1 MSVLFLAHNTPQ
13 CIIDGAKRAGIN
25 TVILPPADG
34 MAEPVASHP
43 DMLMYAGFG
52 RIFVRACHENTAAAV
67 ADAIKRFSL
76 PYALSLTSDSPSDTY
91 PSDVAFDCLMLG
103 GALVGK
109 VDSISHAVKRAAA
122 ESSVPVLDVKQGY
135 AKCSSCVFG
144 GSLVTADKSIY
155 TLAEDRGMGAYK
167 IESGHISLPGY
178 GTGFIGGAS
187 FFADG
192 KLYFLGDVTRHPS
205 YGVIKSAADTEGV
218 NVVSL
223 SDGELFD
230 AGCLYL

>member
-1 MSVLFLAHNTPQ
+1 MSVLFLAHNTPTG
-13 CIIDGAKRAGIN
+13 IIDGAKRAGIDA
-25 TVILPPADG
+25 VILPPADG

-52 RIFVRACHENTAAAV
+52 RIFVRACHEIIASEV
-67 ADAIKRFSL
+67 ADAIERFSL
-76 PYALSLTSDSPSDTY
+76 PYSLSLTSDSPSDTY

-109 VDSISHAVKRAAA
+109 ADSISHAVKRAAA
-122 ESSVPVLDVKQGY
+122 ESSVPVLDVRQGY
-135 AKCSSCVFG
+135 AKCSSCVFKN
-144 GSLVTADKSIY
+144 SIVTADASIY
-155 TLAEDRGMGAYK
+155 ALAKERGMGAYK

-192 KLYFLGDVTRHPS
+192 TLYFLGDATRHPS
-205 YGVIKSAADTEGV
+205 YIIIKSAADAEGV
-218 NVVSL
+218 NVISL